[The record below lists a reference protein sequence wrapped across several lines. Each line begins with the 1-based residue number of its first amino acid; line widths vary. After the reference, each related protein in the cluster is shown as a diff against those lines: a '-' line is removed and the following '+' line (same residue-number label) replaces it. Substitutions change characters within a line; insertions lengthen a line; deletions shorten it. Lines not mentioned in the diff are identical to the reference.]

1 MKKYR
6 IEYQAL
12 FRPNSLE
19 GFEYNGEKIDGL
31 ALYFEYRYYDAKTGN
46 EVFWNKDEEPT
57 RAYDCYIDNEN
68 GYKMVHLNNCIH
80 NVTYKPSDCFLYL
93 AHKSDPRLISFEE
106 ALSILKANYD
116 KWDNGDNRPT
126 QCTSYCSVEV
136 R

>member
-12 FRPNSLE
+12 FLPNSLE

-31 ALYFEYRYYDAKTGN
+31 ALYFEYRYYDVKTGN
-46 EVFWNKDEEPT
+46 EVFWKKDEEPT
-57 RAYDCYIDNEN
+57 RAYDCYVNKEN
-68 GYKMVHLNNCIH
+68 GYKMVHLNNCIY

-93 AHKSDPRLISFEE
+93 ADKSDPRLISFEE
-106 ALSILKANYD
+106 ALSILKSNYN
-116 KWDNGDNRPT
+116 KWDNSDNRPT